1 MRITE
6 VRELTVSLVGGP
18 ANAVISFATHDVSL
32 VAVISDVTR
41 NGKPVAGVA
50 FNSIGRFAQ
59 RGIMKH
65 RLIPRLLAAASDEI
79 VDDRGEIDP
88 GRVLSQLM
96 RDEKP
101 GGHGDRAAAAAA
113 IELACWDLKAKLAD
127 EPAHATVSRSFACA
141 TPVHDVEVY
150 AAGGYYGPASGA
162 DALTGELEGY
172 MRAGYSFVKIKVGA
186 MGVDD
191 DLRRIDRAVAAVGD
205 PALVAVDANGRFGRD
220 AALRFGKAITGIGLR
235 WYEEPCDPLDY
246 DTTATLHDV
255 YQGPIATGENLFS
268 WRDVENLVRYGGLR
282 PEQDVFQ
289 MDAGLS
295 YGLSEYAKMI
305 DTLEAYGFDRRWAY
319 PHGGHL
325 INLHIVTGLGLG
337 GCEAYPGVFAPFGGY
352 SPDIS
357 VDNGRI
363 RAGDRPGF
371 GLEAKTDLMPHIEQ
385 ILA

>member
-6 VRELTVSLVGGP
+6 VRELTVPLAGGP
-18 ANAVISFATHDVSL
+18 SNAVISFATHDVSL

-41 NGKPVAGVA
+41 NGQPVAGIA

-59 RGIMKH
+59 PGIMRH
-65 RLIPRLLAAASDEI
+65 RLIPRLLAAAPDEI
-79 VDDRGEIDP
+79 LDDRGEIDP

-113 IELACWDLKAKLAD
+113 IELACWDLKAKLAG
-127 EPAHATVSRSFACA
+127 EPAHATVARSLADVPPA
-141 TPVHDVEVY
+141 HDVEVY
-150 AAGGYYGPASGA
+150 AAGGYYGPAGEA
-162 DALTGELEGY
+162 DALTGELRGY
-172 MRAGYSFVKIKVGA
+172 MDAGYAFVKIKVGG
-186 MGVDD
+186 MGIDD
-191 DLRRIDRAVAAVGD
+191 DLRRIDQAVAAVGD
-205 PALVAVDANGRFGRD
+205 PALVAVDANGRFGHD
-220 AALRFGKAITGIGLR
+220 AALSFGKAITGLGLR
-235 WYEEPCDPLDY
+235 WYEEACDPLDY
-246 DTTATLHDV
+246 HTTAALHDV
-255 YQGPIATGENLFS
+255 YDGPIATGENLFS
-268 WRDVENLVRYGGLR
+268 RRDVENLLRYGGVR

-295 YGLSEYAKMI
+295 YGLVEYANMI
-305 DTLEAYGFDRRWAY
+305 DTLEAHGFDRRWAY

-325 INLHIVTGLGLG
+325 INLHIVMGLGLG

-352 SPDIS
+352 SPEIS
-357 VDNGRI
+357 VENGRI

-371 GLEAKTDLMPHIEQ
+371 GLEAKTDLRPHIDR